1 VLTGISVRSI
11 NQKVAATAAGQ
22 KADRLQTSSLGRAFL
37 PQLQYQIYSQLFLSH
52 SARLLFSPARHIALI
67 TIEHTG
73 GLHFF
78 APHARALWCEWN
90 FPHMVGKQRILA
102 ERDLAGSS
110 SLKSRRRLPDTAARP
125 VGQPAVRSGRG
136 QAPRTFRGS
145 SVGVW
150 GRPPQPLY
158 CCARRAVQLQSASLR
173 KTLGN
178 GDVEKCLRRHTPL
191 STS

>member
-11 NQKVAATAAGQ
+11 NQKVAASCWAKSRQTANFIS
-22 KADRLQTSSLGRAFL
+22 RPRVSS
-37 PQLQYQIYSQLFLSH
+37 P
-52 SARLLFSPARHIALI
+52 I
-67 TIEHTG
+67 TISNLFAALPLSLCPFVVFPSAPYCSNYHRT
-73 GLHFF
+73 HWRPAFF
-78 APHARALWCEWN
+78 ATHARALWCEWN
-90 FPHMVGKQRILA
+90 FPHMVSKQRIWA
-102 ERDLAGSS
+102 ERDLTGSS
-110 SLKSRRRLPDTAARP
+110 SLKSRRRLPNTAARP

-178 GDVEKCLRRHTPL
+178 RDVEKCLRRHTLL